1 MVNRM
6 VNDLA
11 TADEAVG
18 AAMSALADPTRR
30 EVVRMLAR
38 EPLPAGRISAA
49 FPISKPAMSKHL
61 RVLRDAGLVEDQR
74 HPEDRRI
81 RVYRLRPEP
90 VDAVAGAVDEIRR
103 FWQRRLAA
111 FKEYAEQEE
120 RSR

>member
-1 MVNRM
+1 M

-11 TADEAVG
+11 AADETVG
-18 AAMSALADPTRR
+18 AALSALADPTRR

-38 EPLPAGRISAA
+38 EPLPAGRISEA

-74 HPEDRRI
+74 DPEDGRI

-103 FWQRRLAA
+103 FWQGRLAA
-111 FKEYAEQEE
+111 FKEYAEREE
-120 RSR
+120 RSS